1 MSLNKCFKK
10 INRTKEEP
18 GKGGFWMLDPQ
29 YLQQDSTS
37 DTEEE
42 LTENQTKTI
51 STQPPPPTFPPVS
64 LPPVSPI
71 SPSEENTETRPPTT
85 KICLKFQMNSPP
97 PMGGGSGSNPSPGKK
112 QPLKSPLMPTS
123 CTATSGSVNL
133 TYNFPNENLVTR
145 VPQMGTPI
153 GTHLIPKI
161 PLGALSPV
169 HPPELDRGYELPQI
183 LTVPTNVATPPILMA
198 TPIYDQST
206 EELYSEEILNANV
219 DMALYS
225 PLPHLHFHGGVHAPQ
240 IGGVPLTPTPLED
253 WIKQP
258 NNLTLSSDTLMASLQ
273 GELSSPATPTS
284 FFSDQALPPFS
295 ASHTQVELVNQGFA
309 LPPLENTLDLE
320 TVDLEALPS

>member
-1 MSLNKCFKK
+1 
-10 INRTKEEP
+10 
-18 GKGGFWMLDPQ
+18 MLDPQ

-42 LTENQTKTI
+42 LQENPELKTVTPAATPI
-51 STQPPPPTFPPVS
+51 FSPVS

-71 SPSEENTETRPPTT
+71 NEENEAKPPTT
-85 KICLKFQMNSPP
+85 KICLKFQMNNPP
-97 PMGGGSGSNPSPGKK
+97 APTGGTGANQTGGKK

-133 TYNFPNENLVTR
+133 TYNFPNENLITKIPVGALSPSTSL
-145 VPQMGTPI
+145 V
-153 GTHLIPKI
+153 PKI
-161 PLGALSPV
+161 PLGTLSPT
-169 HPPELDRGYELPQI
+169 HQPELDRGYELPQI
-183 LTVPTNVATPPILMA
+183 LTVPTAANVATPPILMA

-206 EELYSEEILNANV
+206 EEMYSEEILNANV

-225 PLPHLHFHGGVHAPQ
+225 PLPHLHFQGGHHAPQ
-240 IGGVPLTPTPLED
+240 NIIGGVPVNPTPLED

-258 NNLTLSSDTLMASLQ
+258 NNLTLSSDALIASLQ
-273 GELSSPATPTS
+273 GELNSPASTPTS

-295 ASHTQVELVNQGFA
+295 STNTQVELVNQGFA

>member
-1 MSLNKCFKK
+1 
-10 INRTKEEP
+10 
-18 GKGGFWMLDPQ
+18 MLDPQ

-42 LTENQTKTI
+42 STENPPKTI
-51 STQPPPPTFPPVS
+51 STQPPPIFPPPVS

-71 SPSEENTETRPPTT
+71 SPGEENMETKHPPTT

-97 PMGGGSGSNPSPGKK
+97 PMGGGPGSNPSPGKK

-133 TYNFPNENLVTR
+133 TYNFPTPPMGGGVGG
-145 VPQMGTPI
+145 GTP
-153 GTHLIPKI
+153 HLIPKI
-161 PLGALSPV
+161 PIGALSPV

-183 LTVPTNVATPPILMA
+183 LTVPISGAHVATPPILMA

-225 PLPHLHFHGGVHAPQ
+225 PLPHLHFHGGVGHAPQ

-258 NNLTLSSDTLMASLQ
+258 NNLTLSSDALMASLQ
-273 GELSSPATPTS
+273 GDLSSPATPTS

-295 ASHTQVELVNQGFA
+295 STHTQVELVNQGFA